1 MERGGLS
8 LLDETLLGLAASGRS
23 GEEIERKTGIPAEQA
38 VAHVKGLMRRRDVWS
53 DVEQR
58 QLLLHEL
65 NGLKDSLGDA
75 ALRLKDPESARLL
88 LKTLELIGRRL
99 DSQKVQL
106 DDQVLRLSEY
116 QQGVLLRAMD
126 SALNFAKR
134 ELAERYPQISGD
146 ELDGLVAEGLV
157 KAKLELQEESD
168 AQASF

>member
-1 MERGGLS
+1 VERGNGLS
-8 LLDETLLGLAASGRS
+8 LLDETLISLAASGRS

-58 QLLLHEL
+58 QLLLYEL

-88 LKTLELIGRRL
+88 LKTLELIGKRL
-99 DSQKVQL
+99 DSQKSQL
-106 DDQVLRLSEY
+106 DVEVLRLSEY

-126 SALNFAKR
+126 VALNFAKR
-134 ELAERYPQISGD
+134 ELLERYPEVGAA
-146 ELDGLVAEGLV
+146 ELDGLVAEGLFL
-157 KAKLELQEESD
+157 AKSELVAESD
-168 AQASF
+168 ERF

>member
-1 MERGGLS
+1 VAVSGLS
-8 LLDETLLGLAASGRS
+8 LLDETLISLAASGRS
-23 GEEIERKTGIPAEQA
+23 GEEIERRTGIPAEQA

-58 QLLLHEL
+58 QLLLYEL

-88 LKTLELIGRRL
+88 LKTLELIGKRL
-99 DSQKVQL
+99 DSQKAQL

-126 SALNFAKR
+126 AALNFAKR
-134 ELAERYPQISGD
+134 ELAERYPEVSSD
-146 ELDGLVAEGLV
+146 DLDALVAEGLFL
-157 KAKLELQEESD
+157 AKSELAAESNERL
-168 AQASF
+168 

>member
-1 MERGGLS
+1 MAVSGLS
-8 LLDETLLGLAASGRS
+8 LLDETLISLAASGRS
-23 GEEIERKTGIPAEQA
+23 GEEIERRTGIPAEQA

-58 QLLLHEL
+58 QLLLYEL

-88 LKTLELIGRRL
+88 LKTLELIGKRL
-99 DSQKVQL
+99 DSQKAQL

-126 SALNFAKR
+126 AALGFAKR
-134 ELAERYPQISGD
+134 ELAERYPEVSSD
-146 ELDGLVAEGLV
+146 DLDALVAEGLFLA
-157 KAKLELQEESD
+157 KAELVAESVER
-168 AQASF
+168 F